1 MARTKGTATDKAT
14 DKASGTERRSAK
26 GAGRGEGNWPM
37 RLSLARPRCRSGS
50 WPRRLVRGA
59 ENRFCRAMQTLQAL
73 PWQVVVFIVWAAV
86 PFVGAMLTAGKIEA
100 RIDSIFLAHL
110 VVWFVL
116 WVPGTLFVLYMTTP
130 Y

>member
-1 MARTKGTATDKAT
+1 
-14 DKASGTERRSAK
+14 
-26 GAGRGEGNWPM
+26 
-37 RLSLARPRCRSGS
+37 
-50 WPRRLVRGA
+50 
-59 ENRFCRAMQTLQAL
+59 MQTLQAL

-86 PFVGAMLTAGKIEA
+86 PFVGAMLAAGKIEA